1 MPRCVKYLAT
11 WLNVELSSVSA
22 RCKGLRS
29 IVECWVLLQQSLVSL
44 PEILKQAPIS
54 TCVYVFY
61 QFTVY
66 VCLCICLCVFVYLY
80 ICLCGILGLPD
91 GQTGSPYSGAWL
103 RQVALSP
110 SAPPSETLSVNRQE
124 EEGTFFWL
132 WPTSQL
138 IFSCNSF
145 PYLEPILKRI
155 LTTGSILFV
164 CSKAAPWYILRW
176 WPSSP
181 VCRQTRPG

>member
-1 MPRCVKYLAT
+1 M
-11 WLNVELSSVSA
+11 LSSLFAESCLSA
-22 RCKGLRS
+22 RDSHASPYLYLCIC
-29 IVECWVLLQQSLVSL
+29 IV
-44 PEILKQAPIS
+44 
-54 TCVYVFY
+54 Y
-61 QFTVY
+61 VY
-66 VCLCICLCVFVYLY
+66 VCLCICRCVFVYLY